1 MSNLTEQQQAILK
14 TMTVANIGGLFMAF
28 IIQEIKALPDVW
40 QKLNQNKQ
48 GDVIDRERLATKEM
62 INC

>member
-14 TMTVANIGGLFMAF
+14 TMTVANIGESFMAF